1 MKGRIK
7 IEALH
12 NGAHENQLGQFE
24 HIPEGWALIPDD
36 LELPETFP
44 FVDITVETFAAPEPD
59 PEAEEGQEVVQEGV
73 QEAVQE
79 VERYGVPIVTSMT
92 AGVMPEPTPDYK
104 GPTVWDEMD
113 AAYQEGVNDV

>member
-7 IEALH
+7 IDALH

-24 HIPEGWALIPDD
+24 LIPEGWALIPDD

-44 FVDITVETFAAPEPD
+44 FVDITVETFTAPEPD
-59 PEAEEGQEVVQEGV
+59 PEAEEGQEV
-73 QEAVQE
+73 VQE

-92 AGVMPEPTPDYK
+92 AGVMPAPGATKYE